1 MSENPLPRLPR
12 REATAHKGTYGRV
25 GIVAGSPGLAGA
37 AILAGRAALR
47 GGAGLVTVACPQ
59 EIQAIV
65 AMGSPCYMT
74 LGFAD
79 GVIPTPFCES
89 VDVLAIGPGL
99 GRTAETLQLVR
110 TVLSTDRPVV
120 MDADALTMVV
130 SELPLLRRSAPT
142 ILTPHPGEFARLVQ
156 RGTAEVQMERRTL
169 AQQFAQTWGVVV
181 LLKGHRTVITDGVNV
196 FENTTGNPGMATGG
210 SGDVLTGLL
219 AALLPTM
226 LSSGAS
232 VVDATRLAAWV
243 HGRAGDLAAEALS
256 QVALTAADVVEYLPA
271 VFRELERRP

>member
-1 MSENPLPRLPR
+1 
-12 REATAHKGTYGRV
+12 
-25 GIVAGSPGLAGA
+25 
-37 AILAGRAALR
+37 
-47 GGAGLVTVACPQ
+47 
-59 EIQAIV
+59 
-65 AMGSPCYMT
+65 MT